1 MKRIL
6 LLALVAIMPL
16 AAKAEVKLPS
26 VLGSGMV
33 LQRNTEVNLWGTAD
47 NGKTVTVETSWNNAK
62 YKVNA
67 DENGAWS
74 LKVTTGEAGGPYTI
88 TFSDGKKKTVLED
101 VLLGEVWIC
110 GGQSNMEMP
119 VCGFMNQ
126 PVEGCV
132 DVIMNAGDY
141 PGIRMFTVA
150 RCSTNEPQSDCK
162 GEWRHST
169 PAAVSEF
176 SATAYFFGLTL
187 YKMLRIPVG
196 LVTSNWGGSTI
207 ETWMSKESIASIE
220 GINHEFISTW
230 KGDASEPGRL
240 YNGMILPI
248 VNYTAKGFIWY
259 QGCSNR
265 KNWFDYKE
273 LQIGLIKLWRKMWGN
288 DKMPFYL
295 TQLAPYRYEG
305 DNLRSLPLV
314 IEAQYQAAAA
324 LENVAVAATTDL
336 GHPTCIHPAK
346 KRQVGQRLAY
356 LALAKDYGIE
366 GVPAPAPTYKSMELV
381 DGNKLLVSFNN
392 LSAPYQFN
400 AANSLVGFGENS
412 TLRMHGFEIAGAD
425 GVFYPATS
433 HIKWWQNKITVFSD
447 KVAEPVA
454 VRYAFKNYCPEANVR
469 TNYDMPLVPF
479 RTDNWEIPADQ
490 IGEIR

>member
-6 LLALVAIMPL
+6 LLAVMAILPFAMH
-16 AAKAEVKLPS
+16 AEVRLPS
-26 VLGSGMV
+26 VLGSNMV

-47 NGKTVTVETSWNNAK
+47 AGKTVTVETSWNGAK
-62 YKVNA
+62 YKVKA
-67 DENGAWS
+67 DSEGAWS
-74 LKVTTGEAGGPYTI
+74 LKVVTGEAGGPYTI
-88 TFSDGKKKTVLED
+88 TFSDGRKTVLD
-101 VLLGEVWIC
+101 NILLGEVWIC

-126 PVEGCV
+126 PVENCAEFV
-132 DVIMNAGDY
+132 MNAGQY

-150 RCSTNEPQSDCK
+150 RNSTSEPQTDCK
-162 GEWRHST
+162 GEWLCST
-169 PAAVSEF
+169 PASVSTF

-187 YKMLRIPVG
+187 YKMLGVPVG
-196 LVTSNWGGSTI
+196 LLTSNWGGSTI
-207 ETWMSKESIASIE
+207 ETWMSKEAVDAIE
-220 GINHEFISTW
+220 GIDHKLISEW
-230 KGDASEPGRL
+230 KGEASEPGLL

-248 VNYTAKGFIWY
+248 KDYTAKGFIWY

-273 LQIGLIKLWRKMWGN
+273 LQKGLINLWRKDWGN
-288 DKMPFYL
+288 DKMPFYI

-314 IEAQYQAAAA
+314 IEAQYQAAAE

-346 KRQVGQRLAY
+346 KLQVGQRLAY
-356 LALAKDYGIE
+356 LALARDYKVA
-366 GVPAPAPTYKSMELV
+366 GVPKACPTYKSMEK
-381 DGNKLLVSFNN
+381 DGSTLILSFNN
-392 LSAPYQFN
+392 LSEPNHFN
-400 AANSLVGFGENS
+400 DPDSFVGFGPDT
-412 TLRMHGFEIAGAD
+412 TLRMAGFEIAGED
-425 GVFYPATS
+425 GVFHPATVRM
-433 HIKWWQNKITVFSD
+433 KWWQNKIMVSSEQ
-447 KVAEPVA
+447 VPEPVA

-469 TNYDMPLVPF
+469 TNYDLPLAPF
-479 RTDNWEIPADQ
+479 RTDNWEIPAEE

>member
-1 MKRIL
+1 MKRL
-6 LLALVAIMPL
+6 FLLAVMAMLPMMT
-16 AAKAEVKLPS
+16 KAEVKLPA
-26 VLGSGMV
+26 VLGSNMV
-33 LQRNTEVNLWGTAD
+33 LQRNTEVNLWGTAKAD
-47 NGKTVTVETSWNNAK
+47 KTVTIVTSWNGAK
-62 YKVNA
+62 YKVKA
-67 DENGAWS
+67 DSEGNWKT
-74 LKVTTGEAGGPYTI
+74 KVTTGEAGGPYTI
-88 TFSDGKKKTVLED
+88 TFNDGDKLVLD
-101 VLLGEVWIC
+101 NILLGEVWIC

-119 VCGFMNQ
+119 VAGFMNQ
-126 PVEGCV
+126 PVENCADAV
-132 DVIMNAGDY
+132 MNAGQY

-150 RCSTNEPQSDCK
+150 RNSTHEPQTDCK
-162 GEWRHST
+162 GEWLCSNPASVST
-169 PAAVSEF
+169 F

-187 YKMLRIPVG
+187 YKMLNIPIG

-207 ETWMSKESIASIE
+207 ETWMSKESIAEIE
-220 GINHEFISTW
+220 NINHDFIATW
-230 KGDASEPGRL
+230 KGDASEPAKL

-288 DKMPFYL
+288 DQMPFYL

-305 DNLRSLPLV
+305 DKLRSLPLV

-346 KRQVGQRLAY
+346 KLQVGQRLAY
-356 LALAKDYGIE
+356 LALANDYNVA
-366 GVPAPAPTYKSMELV
+366 GVPAPAPTFKSIEKYEET
-381 DGNKLLVSFNN
+381 KLLVSFNN
-392 LSAPYQFN
+392 LSYPYSFN
-400 AANSLVGFGENS
+400 DPNSIVGFDEDR
-412 TLRMHGFEIAGAD
+412 TLRIQGFEIAGAD

-433 HIKWWQNKITVFSD
+433 HMKWWQNKIVVYSD
-447 KVAEPVA
+447 KVPEPVA
-454 VRYAFKNYCPEANVR
+454 VRYAFQNYCPEANVR
-469 TNYDMPLVPF
+469 TNYNMPLVPF
-479 RTDNWEIPADQ
+479 RSDDWEIPADQ

>member
-1 MKRIL
+1 MRKLIL
-6 LLALVAIMPL
+6 LAVTAFLPL
-16 AAKAEVKLPS
+16 AISAEVKLPS
-26 VLGSGMV
+26 VLGSNMV

-47 NGKTVTVETSWNNAK
+47 ADKTVTVETSWDGAK
-62 YKVNA
+62 YKVKA
-67 DENGAWS
+67 DSDGAWS
-74 LKVTTGEAGGPYTI
+74 LKVSTGDAGGPYTI
-88 TFSDGKKKTVLED
+88 TFSDGKKTVLENI
-101 VLLGEVWIC
+101 LLGEVWIC

-126 PVEGCV
+126 PVENCAEFV
-132 DVIMNAGDY
+132 MNAGQY

-150 RCSTNEPQSDCK
+150 RCSTDEPQSDCK
-162 GEWRHST
+162 GEWLCST
-169 PAAVSEF
+169 PASVSSF

-187 YKMLRIPVG
+187 YKTLGIPVG

-207 ETWMSKESIASIE
+207 ETWMSREAVDAIE
-220 GINHEFISTW
+220 GIDHKLISEW
-230 KGDASEPGRL
+230 RGEASETGRL

-248 VNYTAKGFIWY
+248 VNFTAKGFIWY

-273 LQIGLIKLWRKMWGN
+273 LQKGLINLWREQWCN
-288 DKMPFYL
+288 DKMPFYI

-314 IEAQYQAAAA
+314 IEAQYQAAAE

-346 KRQVGQRLAY
+346 KLQVGQRLAW
-356 LALAKDYGIE
+356 LALTNDYGVE
-366 GVPAPAPTYKSMELV
+366 GVPGAAPTFKSMEREG
-381 DGNKLLVSFNN
+381 DRLLVSFNN
-392 LSAPYQFN
+392 LSDPYTFN
-400 AANSLVGFGENS
+400 DANSLVGFGPDS
-412 TLRMHGFEIAGAD
+412 TLRMDGFEIAGED
-425 GVFYPATS
+425 GVFYPATA
-433 HIKWWQNKITVFSD
+433 HMKWWQNKIMVFSD
-447 KVAEPVA
+447 KVPEPVA

-469 TNYDMPLVPF
+469 TNFDQPLVPF
-479 RTDNWEIPADQ
+479 RTDSWEIPAEE